1 MGELRPL
8 ADGLAPECR
17 EFAAALRE
25 LFTGLDVSVRR
36 YAARRYRDAGT
47 ISRYLSGTRVPP
59 WEFVFDLLTD
69 LAEVRGSAVTPGT
82 IELVRE
88 LHRAAVR
95 TGSSAGHAVEV
106 LQHQLADADREA
118 RTSSAT
124 EDVLGE
130 ALLDR
135 RHRIADLEVRLS
147 QLEADRAADRAR
159 AETLEQA
166 FPDLAGLLRERDA
179 LQREVRRLAGELEEV
194 RRRGMLAEDRCHLL
208 ERQLAAVEA
217 QAAAARTPSAEVPPP
232 ARPGPPTE
240 DEALAAPGPA
250 PGDETLSQP
259 GLPPGDEAALAQPGP
274 MPADEAAL
282 ARPGG
287 ITGYEAALARPGA
300 TSADEPVPARPGPPL
315 PPADSPVPVPA
326 GRPPKI
332 LLVDDQEDNLLAL
345 RAVLATLGQ
354 DIVSAT
360 SGREALKALL
370 DHDDFAVILLDVQM
384 PEMDGYE
391 TAAQIK
397 RRRRNRD
404 IPILFLTA
412 MGTDPEHSSRGYA
425 AGGADY
431 ISKPIDPWALRAKVS
446 IFTEICLERRHYAR
460 HLGHPPEPP
469 APAPDGPVPYP
480 PHPRPA
486 AGPPAPSGPSPA
498 HG

>member
-8 ADGLAPECR
+8 ADGLTAEGR
-17 EFAAALRE
+17 EFATALRE
-25 LFTGLDVSVRR
+25 IFTGLGVSVRR

-82 IELVRE
+82 VELLRD
-88 LHRAAVR
+88 LHRAAVQ

-118 RTSSAT
+118 RTSSVQ
-124 EDVLGE
+124 EDALGE

-147 QLEADRAADRAR
+147 QLEAAWAAERAR
-159 AETLEQA
+159 AERLEQA
-166 FPDLAGLLRERDA
+166 FPDLPGLMRERDT
-179 LQREVRRLAGELEEV
+179 LQREVCRLTDELEEV
-194 RRRGMLAEDRCHLL
+194 RRRGMLAEDRCQLL
-208 ERQLAAVEA
+208 ERQLAAVEG
-217 QAAAARTPSAEVPPP
+217 QHVGGPP
-232 ARPGPPTE
+232 ATGGPYVPAQGPPGGDGVT
-240 DEALAAPGPA
+240 AYAPVVGP
-250 PGDETLSQP
+250 
-259 GLPPGDEAALAQPGP
+259 
-274 MPADEAAL
+274 
-282 ARPGG
+282 
-287 ITGYEAALARPGA
+287 
-300 TSADEPVPARPGPPL
+300 
-315 PPADSPVPVPA
+315 
-326 GRPPKI
+326 PPKI
-332 LLVDDQEDNLLAL
+332 LLVDDQVDNLLAIQ
-345 RAVLATLGQ
+345 AVLATLGQ
-354 DIVSAT
+354 ETVTAT

-412 MGTDPEHSSRGYA
+412 MGADPEHSSRGYA

-431 ISKPIDPWALRAKVS
+431 LSKPIDPWVLRAKVA

-460 HLGHPPEPP
+460 HL
-469 APAPDGPVPYP
+469 ADGP
-480 PHPRPA
+480 
-486 AGPPAPSGPSPA
+486 GPPAPCPGHPEPSPTRP
-498 HG
+498 